1 MLTEIYARCEAGEVA
16 SRFTIEDT
24 EKTISCYHDDK
35 KCWMKA
41 GFVLGDIVEVI
52 IMSEGIDIKRVLE
65 NSIESTAGTENGI
78 PFTWNDSNYVI
89 DTDALV
95 ALFEKMFT
103 QRTRII
109 LKSPFDTEDFEDR
122 DYIIYDRGLG
132 DLLEEIEALPEI
144 EIDI

>member
-1 MLTEIYARCEAGEVA
+1 M
-16 SRFTIEDT
+16 
-24 EKTISCYHDDK
+24 
-35 KCWMKA
+35 
-41 GFVLGDIVEVI
+41 
-52 IMSEGIDIKRVLE
+52 
-65 NSIESTAGTENGI
+65 
-78 PFTWNDSNYVI
+78 I

-95 ALFEKMFT
+95 ALFEKTFT